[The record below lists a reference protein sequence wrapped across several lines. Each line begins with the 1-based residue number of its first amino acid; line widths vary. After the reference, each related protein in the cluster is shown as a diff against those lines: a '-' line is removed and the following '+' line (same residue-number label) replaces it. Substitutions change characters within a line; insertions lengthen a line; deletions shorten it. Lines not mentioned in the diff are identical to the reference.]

1 MLKSNLKYK
10 KVENLEKICYNQKRM
25 REKGGTN
32 MKMNYLRKIILLIM
46 IFMFVLVSFET
57 TSFAKQV
64 MYNDGGGG
72 KASGGINPDSY
83 KVTLGYN
90 DATYIFNKGGQVLK
104 ILRNIAAIAAVV
116 TISIIG
122 VRYMVGSVE
131 QRAEYK
137 QTMMPVVV
145 GCILVGGLAGI
156 LTIIQSIFS

>member
-32 MKMNYLRKIILLIM
+32 MKMNYLRKIILFIM
-46 IFMFVLVSFET
+46 IFMFVLVFFET

-72 KASGGINPDSY
+72 KAGINPDSY

-137 QTMMPVVV
+137 QTMMPVVI
-145 GCILVGGLAGI
+145 GCILVGALAGI

>member
-25 REKGGTN
+25 RGKGATN
-32 MKMNYLRKIILLIM
+32 MKINLKKIILLIM

-57 TSFAKQV
+57 TAFAKQV

>member
-25 REKGGTN
+25 RGKGGTN
-32 MKMNYLRKIILLIM
+32 MKINLKKIILLIM

-57 TSFAKQV
+57 TAFAKQV